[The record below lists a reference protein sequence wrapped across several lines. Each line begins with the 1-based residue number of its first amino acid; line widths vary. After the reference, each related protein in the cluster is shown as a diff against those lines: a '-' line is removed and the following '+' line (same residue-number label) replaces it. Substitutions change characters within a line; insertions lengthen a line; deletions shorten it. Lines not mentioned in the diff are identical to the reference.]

1 MDAITNRRHELLEE
15 IVDAF
20 LASGT
25 AELSLRPLAEKVGTS
40 ARLLIYH
47 FETKE
52 KLVTAALEQV
62 RLRVEESLKA
72 RSAREKPAS
81 LREFLFMF
89 WDWATQKSN
98 QNYFRLLFE
107 VDGIAMFNDKFSK
120 GARRDGDTIWIA
132 MIERASAAS
141 PVGGEAFSAN
151 ATLIRA
157 TLIRATMSGLLQDFL
172 STGDLKR
179 TTSVLSAFIDLI
191 SGTNVVLQRRS
202 NKKS

>member
-1 MDAITNRRHELLEE
+1 MDTVTNRRHELLED

-52 KLVTAALEQV
+52 KLVTAALDQV

-107 VDGIAMFNDKFSK
+107 VDGLAMFNDKFSK
-120 GARRDGDTIWIA
+120 GARRDGDAIWIA
-132 MIERASAAS
+132 MIERASAAL
-141 PVGGEAFSAN
+141 PQGGEVFAAH

-157 TLIRATMSGLLQDFL
+157 AMTGLLQDFL

-191 SGTNVVLQRRS
+191 SDTDVAPRRRS
-202 NKKS
+202 GKKS

>member
-1 MDAITNRRHELLEE
+1 MDAITNRRHELLDE

-52 KLVTAALEQV
+52 KLVTAALQQV

-132 MIERASAAS
+132 MIERASAAL
-141 PVGGEAFSAN
+141 PEGGGVFSAH
-151 ATLIRA
+151 A

-191 SGTNVVLQRRS
+191 DGTDTAPRRRS
-202 NKKS
+202 GKKS

>member
-47 FETKE
+47 FKTKE

-157 TLIRATMSGLLQDFL
+157 TMSGLLQDFL

>member
-47 FETKE
+47 FETTE
-52 KLVTAALEQV
+52 KLVTTALEQV

-157 TLIRATMSGLLQDFL
+157 TMSGLLQDFL

>member
-1 MDAITNRRHELLEE
+1 MDVITDRRSELLNE
-15 IVDAF
+15 IVEAF

-25 AELSLRPLAEKVGTS
+25 TELSLRPLAERVGTS

-52 KLVTAALEQV
+52 KLVTAALAQI
-62 RLRVEESLKA
+62 RLRIAASLKD

-89 WDWATQKSN
+89 WNWATEKPH

-107 VDGIAMFNDKFSK
+107 VDGLAMFNRKFSK
-120 GARRDGDTIWIA
+120 EARRDGDSVWTG
-132 MIERASAAS
+132 MIERASAALPGS
-141 PVGGEAFSAN
+141 SEMSSAH
-151 ATLIRA
+151 ATLIRT
-157 TLIRATMSGLLQDFL
+157 TLGGLLQEFL

-179 TTSVLSAFIDLI
+179 TTAALSDFIGLMERAEI
-191 SGTNVVLQRRS
+191 SSKRTS
-202 NKKS
+202 SHKKS

>member
-157 TLIRATMSGLLQDFL
+157 TMSGLLQDFL